1 MFSSS
6 LVSRSASS
14 YSLIG
19 EYIGMESCSGVGI
32 DNQHQELCCG
42 GGGVKDPENRGRKR
56 KINFEREIPPP
67 IPSLASAE
75 NQPWQSLWVLKR
87 YYTSDGRLILREEK
101 VRHHEYFRAH
111 RSNGRLTLHLVM
123 DCTHDID
130 HVEANEAQVQLDVK
144 NINNDA
150 QGGS

>member
-56 KINFEREIPPP
+56 KINFEREIPAADT
-67 IPSLASAE
+67 LA
-75 NQPWQSLWVLKR
+75 
-87 YYTSDGRLILREEK
+87 
-101 VRHHEYFRAH
+101 
-111 RSNGRLTLHLVM
+111 
-123 DCTHDID
+123 C
-130 HVEANEAQVQLDVK
+130 
-144 NINNDA
+144 
-150 QGGS
+150 